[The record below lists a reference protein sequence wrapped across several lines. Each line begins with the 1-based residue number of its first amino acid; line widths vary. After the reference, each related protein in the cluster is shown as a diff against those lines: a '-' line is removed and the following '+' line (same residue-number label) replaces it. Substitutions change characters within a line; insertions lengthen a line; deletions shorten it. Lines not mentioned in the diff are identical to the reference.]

1 MPLALRTDAIIAA
14 PPNVANGC
22 EKSILG
28 WCPIFEPSKTH
39 SAGDYLQNR
48 YNIVRPKLNHQ
59 LGQAR
64 PDQTRLERTTYIAV
78 LWETTL
84 SSGWQRLKPWLIVL
98 KVELAGRAVVAVV
111 MYPGSSGKCTT
122 GRVMWPFVDAFVQ
135 PSDPGSSGESG
146 CCCMLWNQICC
157 FNGCSIIGS
166 KFNKRAVCHPFSWM
180 LELSVEFR

>member
-64 PDQTRLERTTYIAV
+64 PDQTRPERTTYIAV

-98 KVELAGRAVVAVV
+98 KVELAGRAVVWRRMCIRVLVGNVRQDGLCGPLSMRLSSHLIQGLPVRAAV
-111 MYPGSSGKCTT
+111 
-122 GRVMWPFVDAFVQ
+122 
-135 PSDPGSSGESG
+135 
-146 CCCMLWNQICC
+146 
-157 FNGCSIIGS
+157 
-166 KFNKRAVCHPFSWM
+166 AVCCGIKFAVSMDVQLLARNLIKERCVIPFHGC
-180 LELSVEFR
+180 